1 MKATWV
7 KWKKSVV
14 AVFFKNTIQTSPG
27 YQFHELTNY
36 KTDQIVNFFSITSRH
51 ILVKSTAVAW
61 RKKFKVL
68 YLATAPLFSAF
79 QYLTR
84 KLICFSTCEDV
95 VSFITNEYTARD
107 VFTIFTLR
115 SSMTE
120 LFFST
125 QSKLFAYNIW
135 KH

>member
-51 ILVKSTAVAW
+51 ILVKSTA
-61 RKKFKVL
+61 
-68 YLATAPLFSAF
+68 LA
-79 QYLTR
+79 
-84 KLICFSTCEDV
+84 
-95 VSFITNEYTARD
+95 
-107 VFTIFTLR
+107 
-115 SSMTE
+115 
-120 LFFST
+120 
-125 QSKLFAYNIW
+125 
-135 KH
+135 

>member
-1 MKATWV
+1 MKVTWV
-7 KWKKSVV
+7 KWKKLVV
-14 AVFFKNTIQTSPG
+14 AIFFKNTIQTSPG

-61 RKKFKVL
+61 RKNFEVL

-95 VSFITNEYTARD
+95 VSFIPNEYTARD

-115 SSMTE
+115 SGMTE

-125 QSKLFAYNIW
+125 QSKLFTYNIW